1 MITRFAG
8 YHTREVGTV
17 TRLAGR
23 RCLSLGQ
30 LLLLAAVPSVN
41 LEVAFGANPCAAC
54 HPKEVEGYSHSA
66 MAHSL
71 RRPGKEPEGSF
82 EHSLSGTK
90 FTIYSDATGLWQRMV
105 RDGDVSDYRVDY
117 VIGSGNHASGYLV
130 RIGDHLFQSPICYYT
145 RLGRYDMAPGYEENR
160 APDFIRA
167 VNEECLFCHSG
178 KALPIAN
185 TLNEYPSP
193 AFAQESIS
201 CDRCH
206 GNAARHLKMPL
217 PGTIVNPARLAP
229 AARDSICEQCHLK
242 GVARVPNPGKKL
254 QDFRPGE
261 PLEEVFAIY
270 TVKPP
275 TDSPREALK
284 VISHVEQLAL
294 SMCSRQSKGQLWCG
308 TCHNP
313 HDTSKQPASYYRA
326 RCLSCHNGARSLA
339 KSHPGGPT
347 GDCVGCHMPKRNA
360 KDGGHTVFTDHRISR
375 HPEPEPEKEE
385 MTVTGDLV
393 AWRDPPPKLRERDLA
408 LAYANSGF
416 ENGSASQIVRGYH
429 MLTEVE
435 KVFPDDPAVLTAL
448 GHALL
453 AIKQPLEA
461 ARRFERVLELGP
473 DSAVD
478 ESNAGRA
485 WMRAGNMDKATS
497 HLEKAISL
505 DPLLLSAAEA
515 LMQIYQEQGDQD
527 KAAALSDRVREALG
541 RSAPRESG
549 SQER

>member
-1 MITRFAG
+1 M
-8 YHTREVGTV
+8 TV
-17 TRLAGR
+17 IRLAGR
-23 RCLSLGQ
+23 RRPSLGQ
-30 LLLLAAVPSVN
+30 LLLLTAASSIN
-41 LEVAFGANPCAAC
+41 LGVILGANPCASC

-82 EHSLSGTK
+82 EHPLSGTK
-90 FTIYSDATGLWQRMV
+90 FTVYSNAKGLWQRME
-105 RDGDVSDYRVDY
+105 REGDVSDYRVDY

-130 RIGDHLFQSPICYYT
+130 RVGDHLFQSPICYYS
-145 RLGRYDMAPGYEENR
+145 RLRRYDMAPGYEENR

-167 VNEECLFCHSG
+167 VNEGCLFCHSG

-206 GNAARHLKMPL
+206 GNPARHLKMPL
-217 PGTIVNPARLAP
+217 PGTIVNPATLAP

-254 QDFRPGE
+254 QDFRPDE

-275 TDSPREALK
+275 PDSPREALK

-294 SMCSRQSKGQLWCG
+294 STCSLRSKGQLWCG

-326 RCLSCHNGARSLA
+326 RCLSCHTGARSLD
-339 KSHPGGPT
+339 KSHPEGSN
-347 GDCVGCHMPKRNA
+347 GDCVSCHMPKRNA

-375 HPEPEPEKEE
+375 HPEPEPEKE
-385 MTVTGDLV
+385 MTENGDLV
-393 AWRDPPPKLRERDLA
+393 AWRDPPPKLRERNLA

-416 ENGSASQIVRGYH
+416 ENGPASAVVRGYH
-429 MLTEVE
+429 MLTDVE

-448 GHALL
+448 GQTLL
-453 AIKQPLEA
+453 AMRQPLDA
-461 ARRFERVLELGP
+461 VRRFERVLELGP
-473 DSAVD
+473 DSAVG
-478 ESNAGRA
+478 ESDAGKA

-497 HLEKAISL
+497 HLEKAISM
-505 DPLLLSAAEA
+505 DPLLLPAAEA
-515 LMQIYQEQGDQD
+515 LMQIYQEQGNES
-527 KAAALSDRVREALG
+527 KAAALSDRVRGALG
-541 RSAPRESG
+541 SSAPRESG
-549 SQER
+549 TQER

>member
-1 MITRFAG
+1 MITRFG
-8 YHTREVGTV
+8 SHHTQKVMTV
-17 TRLAGR
+17 TRLAER

-30 LLLLAAVPSVN
+30 LLLLSAVSFVN
-41 LEVAFGANPCAAC
+41 LGVAFGVHPCASC
-54 HPKEVEGYSHSA
+54 HPKEVEGYYRSA

-71 RRPGKEPEGSF
+71 RRPSKEPEGSF

-90 FTIYSDATGLWQRMV
+90 FTIYSSGTGLWQRME

-130 RIGDHLFQSPICYYT
+130 RVGDHLFQSPICYYT
-145 RLGRYDMAPGYEENR
+145 RPGRYDMAPGYEENR

-167 VNEECLFCHSG
+167 VNEGCLFCHSG

-185 TLNEYPSP
+185 TLNQYPSP

-206 GNAARHLKMPL
+206 GNPARHLKMPL
-217 PGTIVNPARLAP
+217 PGTIVNPATLAP

-242 GVARVPNPGKKL
+242 GVARVPSPGKKL

-275 TDSPREALK
+275 SDSPREALK

-294 SMCSRQSKGQLWCG
+294 STCSRQSKGQLWCG

-313 HDTSKQPASYYRA
+313 HDTSKQPPSYYRA
-326 RCLSCHNGARSLA
+326 RCLSCHTGARSLA
-339 KSHPGGPT
+339 KSHPGGSN
-347 GDCVGCHMPKRNA
+347 GDCVSCHMPKRNA
-360 KDGGHTVFTDHRISR
+360 KDGGHTVFTDHRVSR
-375 HPEPEPEKEE
+375 HPEPEPENE
-385 MTVTGDLV
+385 MTPHGDLV
-393 AWRDPPPKLRERDLA
+393 AWRDPPPKLRDRDLA
-408 LAYANSGF
+408 LAYASSGL
-416 ENGSASQIVRGYH
+416 ENGLASEIVRGYH
-429 MLTEVE
+429 MLIEAE
-435 KVFPDDPAVLTAL
+435 KVFPDDAAVLTAL
-448 GHALL
+448 GQALL
-453 AIKQPLEA
+453 AMRQPLEA

-473 DSAVD
+473 DSAVG
-478 ESNAGRA
+478 ESDAGRA
-485 WMRAGNMDKATS
+485 WMRAGNMDKAAS
-497 HLEKAISL
+497 HLERAISL
-505 DPLLLSAAEA
+505 DPLLLPAAEA
-515 LMQIYQEQGDQD
+515 LMQIYQAQGDQD
-527 KAAALSDRVREALG
+527 KATALSDHVREALG
-541 RSAPRESG
+541 ISAPRESR